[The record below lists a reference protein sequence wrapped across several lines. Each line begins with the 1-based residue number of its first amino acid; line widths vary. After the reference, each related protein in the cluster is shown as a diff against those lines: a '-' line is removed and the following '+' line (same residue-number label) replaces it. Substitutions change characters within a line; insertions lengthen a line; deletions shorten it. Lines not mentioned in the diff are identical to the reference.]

1 MTDIDSTIG
10 VVLCCVVL
18 CCVVLC
24 VSSAETMKVAEK
36 LTPILTEQLS

>member
-10 VVLCCVVL
+10 VVL